1 MSPIVRYTFVL
12 SKKTQDMATIDSTD
26 IIFATVTQRGKDVV
40 SLRMSGMTSFS
51 EIVKRMQTAVTSPL
65 GLVTLRLRN
74 YTQGWSQHH
83 ALVLR

>member
-1 MSPIVRYTFVL
+1 
-12 SKKTQDMATIDSTD
+12 MATIDSND

-51 EIVKRMQTAVTSPL
+51 EIVRRMQTAVTSPL

-74 YTQGWSQHH
+74 YTQGWSLHH